1 MVLLTLT
8 PQLTAAIEVYNK
20 EKPSSAIPVPTTH
33 LDHRQIHLISQTLLN
48 TSEDKSQYRLSTL
61 LQGCNLYYP
70 PPPPKPEPTQEYKD
84 LMARLRRQE
93 EERVYNTLTNNS
105 QDVYEGEDE
114 YTFQDLKSQL
124 SITAN
129 VLLSTIA
136 TSVAVWMV
144 ASGWDVPQRFALAFT
159 CSIVVCIAEVVVFN
173 GYLRKVD
180 ESRKLEKIKAK
191 NEVKEV
197 VNVWEIGG
205 VARAL
210 DGVKKR
216 R

>member
-8 PQLTAAIEVYNK
+8 PQLTAAISVYNK
-20 EKPSSAIPVPTTH
+20 EKPSSAISVSTTH
-33 LDHRQIHLISQTLLN
+33 LHHRQILLISQTLLN

-70 PPPPKPEPTQEYKD
+70 PPPSKPEPEYKD

-93 EERVYNTLTNNS
+93 EEQVYNALINKS
-105 QDVYEGEDE
+105 HDIYEGEDE

-124 SITAN
+124 SIIAN

-144 ASGWDVPQRFALAFT
+144 ASGWDVPQRFALAFAS
-159 CSIVVCIAEVVVFN
+159 SIVVCIAEVVVFN

-180 ESRKLEKIKAK
+180 ESRKLEKVKAK